1 MILILTERNDKSVFR
16 VCEWLDYLNTEY
28 TLIFDEDTLEIVSL
42 KVSDGGVNF
51 IYKVREEIVDYDFIT
66 AVWWRRTDFFLKKII
81 DPSQD
86 DIIRSIKL
94 MEIDEFQSYNTFIH
108 YLFSLKPSIGNRLR
122 YPVNKLQALV
132 VANKNGIKIPTTSI
146 CYNKKQLEERMKN
159 YTIITKPVKDF
170 LPYELNGQF
179 NILYTQ
185 PINADVLAN
194 IPEQFNYSMIQ
205 NCIEK
210 DFEIRVFVF
219 GEMIFSMAIHSQFS
233 PSTKHDFRTYE
244 EWVPYTPYEI
254 SKNTKKKILS
264 FMKDMN
270 LETGSLDFI
279 VSKNEEIVFLE
290 VNPVGI
296 FDMVSV
302 PCNYNIEK
310 QIAEYLI
317 KIQHFNNSNK
327 CVMS

>member
-16 VCEWLDYLNTEY
+16 VCEWLEFLNTKY
-28 TLIFDEDTLEIVSL
+28 TLIFDEDTLDILSL
-42 KVSDGGVNF
+42 NVSDGGVKF
-51 IYKVREEIVDYDFIT
+51 VYKVRGEIVDYDLIS
-66 AVWWRRTDFFLKKII
+66 AVWWRRTDFFLKKVI
-81 DPSQD
+81 DD
-86 DIIRSIKL
+86 NKDENIRSIKL
-94 MEIDEFQSYNTFIH
+94 MEIDEFQSYNAFIH
-108 YLFSLKPSIGNRLR
+108 YLFSLKPSIGNRLK
-122 YPVNKLQALV
+122 YPINKLQSLI
-132 VANKNGIKIPTTSI
+132 VASKNGIKIPTTSI
-146 CYNKKQLEERMKN
+146 CYNKKQLKEKMECYN
-159 YTIITKPVKDF
+159 VITKPVKDF
-170 LPYELNGQF
+170 LPYEHNDQF
-179 NILYTQ
+179 HILYTQ
-185 PINADVLAN
+185 PINVDTLAN
-194 IPEQFNYSMIQ
+194 IPEQFNYSLIQ

-279 VSKNEEIVFLE
+279 VSKNEEIIFLE

-310 QIAEYLI
+310 KIAEYLI
-317 KIQHFNNSNK
+317 KIQQLSNSQEF
-327 CVMS
+327 VMS